1 MFRNMHTYRF
11 EGMYICLCICTC
23 MYVSMY
29 VRIDIYRSINSSVSM
44 DMERAYNHACFIPHI
59 CIQLYTSV
67 CKCLCI
73 YTYSYTQRGVCVYIT
88 REWAILPLDDGHC
101 VRPSWTSLC
110 GGLHA
115 VEDGRQLAT
124 MVIRCKYCRSLGAL
138 FVQDLMLWR
147 CARTTSR

>member
-73 YTYSYTQRGVCVYIT
+73 YTYSYTQR
-88 REWAILPLDDGHC
+88 C